1 VSHLPWM
8 KFAHVEFLLSPDMLG
23 LSLQSQG
30 ALLRLMAHAARQTPY
45 GTLPD
50 DFDLIGRMVGKGWSK
65 RIQQELFSGV
75 FVATEDA
82 RWTCPLMTDVWADAP
97 KANNDVTA
105 EANTAK
111 TNAQRQA
118 EYKARQKG
126 NATGNVTSNA
136 ENVTGNEIGNAQS
149 NDGNVTSNAENVTG
163 NEIGNAQSN
172 DGNVTSN
179 EENVTFGGIKG
190 GDLEKDLDLDKPT
203 PLAPLPEFKEQVDR
217 PEKTF
222 EQSGIKNIPD
232 HWVTLAK
239 TQYPDLN
246 KNQIDLIFA
255 KMQTVY
261 TSQTRFM
268 GTKVRDWSTKW
279 KEFVIRHAPSIIAQS
294 NQFASTQSQ
303 AAQQPEPEFVKPS
316 APVKR
321 GPTPEQLAEQ
331 KRQAAEYLASL
342 AGGAA

>member
-1 VSHLPWM
+1 MPLTSVDQSSYDWHKHPHTKILLNARIRALKPDRKGMLWMLIEHAALEVPFGSVPNDSDRLAEMAGVSAKVWDKATQQVMGAGFVLCNDDRWYCPLL
-8 KFAHVEFLLSPDMLG
+8 VDQLSPVADRRDDD
-23 LSLQSQG
+23 QSVD
-30 ALLRLMAHAARQTPY
+30 AA
-45 GTLPD
+45 
-50 DFDLIGRMVGKGWSK
+50 SK
-65 RIQQELFSGV
+65 AAERARRYRENKKRDV
-75 FVATEDA
+75 DRDA
-82 RWTCPLMTDVWADAP
+82 QSSERDAS
-97 KANNDVTA
+97 VTHHTSERDA
-105 EANTAK
+105 
-111 TNAQRQA
+111 
-118 EYKARQKG
+118 
-126 NATGNVTSNA
+126 NVTQRDGS
-136 ENVTGNEIGNAQS
+136 VTI
-149 NDGNVTSNAENVTG
+149 
-163 NEIGNAQSN
+163 
-172 DGNVTSN
+172 
-179 EENVTFGGIKG
+179 GGIKG
-190 GDLEKDLDLDKPT
+190 GDLDLEKDLDLDKPT

-294 NQFASTQSQ
+294 NQFASTQPQ
-303 AAQQPEPEFVKPS
+303 ATQQPEPEFVKPS

-331 KRQAAEYLASL
+331 KRQAAEYLESR